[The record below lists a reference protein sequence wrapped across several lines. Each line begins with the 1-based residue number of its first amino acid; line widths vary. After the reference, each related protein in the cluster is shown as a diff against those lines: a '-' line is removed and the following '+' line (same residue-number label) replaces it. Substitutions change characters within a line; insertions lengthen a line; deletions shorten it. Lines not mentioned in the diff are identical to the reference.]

1 MAGAWD
7 TRNVVRLFN
16 GVGAL
21 VVFSVVIG
29 AYGIQFIF
37 LEPPC
42 PLCLLIRIGMLA
54 TGFGLT
60 LNALFGPRPIH
71 YGFALMGA
79 VFGILVSLRNIALH
93 IVPGTGSYGDAVF
106 GFHLYTWA
114 FLVFMAIVIAIAV
127 VMFFQRQFDEPAG
140 DAPTINWGPLAA
152 RPLPAGSNASGRL
165 NSPDAV
171 TAGMASKNDNRN
183 ADSRVRPTNSP
194 ALAEAPDRETPGI
207 SARHCARPITTAS
220 RIVTL
225 SRLRC
230 WVP

>member
-1 MAGAWD
+1 MAGTWD

-140 DAPTINWGPLAA
+140 DAPTIVNLVAVIALSVGIFLAA
-152 RPLPAGSNASGRL
+152 ANTL
-165 NSPDAV
+165 
-171 TAGMASKNDNRN
+171 
-183 ADSRVRPTNSP
+183 
-194 ALAEAPDRETPGI
+194 
-207 SARHCARPITTAS
+207 TTAVECELGPCPDNPT
-220 RIVTL
+220 RVL
-225 SRLRC
+225 
-230 WVP
+230 

>member
-1 MAGAWD
+1 MAGVWD

-29 AYGIQFIF
+29 AYGIQFICR
-37 LEPPC
+37 EPPR
-42 PLCLLIRIGMLA
+42 PLWLLSRGGGLA
-54 TGFGLT
+54 AGFGLT
-60 LNALFGPRPIH
+60 LHARSGPRPIH

-140 DAPTINWGPLAA
+140 DAPRIVNLVAVVALSVGIFLAA
-152 RPLPAGSNASGRL
+152 AN
-165 NSPDAV
+165 
-171 TAGMASKNDNRN
+171 TF
-183 ADSRVRPTNSP
+183 
-194 ALAEAPDRETPGI
+194 
-207 SARHCARPITTAS
+207 TTAVECELGPCPDNPT
-220 RIVTL
+220 RVL
-225 SRLRC
+225 
-230 WVP
+230 

>member
-1 MAGAWD
+1 MVGTWD

-54 TGFGLT
+54 TGFGLM

-140 DAPTINWGPLAA
+140 DAPTIVNLVAVIALSVGIFLAA
-152 RPLPAGSNASGRL
+152 AN
-165 NSPDAV
+165 
-171 TAGMASKNDNRN
+171 TF
-183 ADSRVRPTNSP
+183 
-194 ALAEAPDRETPGI
+194 
-207 SARHCARPITTAS
+207 TTAVECELGPCPDNPT
-220 RIVTL
+220 RVL
-225 SRLRC
+225 
-230 WVP
+230 